1 MKYKTLYGSSNVPVL
16 RCSRLYIFLL
26 IFYPIPFS
34 VSCGGKTDRE
44 RERERER
51 WEEDRVT
58 SYKVLYSSYNSS
70 HQLL

>member
-44 RERERER
+44 RERERE
-51 WEEDRVT
+51 VGGGQGHI
-58 SYKVLYSSYNSS
+58 L
-70 HQLL
+70 